1 MAVCGRSAACQDLN
15 VYTEGDHVALKLTTR
30 DVQGVTV
37 IEATGRIILG
47 QETNDLRESVKGLL
61 ANGIT
66 KIVINLANVDFIDS
80 SGLGALVGL
89 YSTANSRGARI
100 KLASITKRF
109 HELLMIT
116 KLLTVFDVYES
127 EEKAITAFGKAAVA

>member
-1 MAVCGRSAACQDLN
+1 M
-15 VYTEGDHVALKLTTR
+15 ALKLSTR

-89 YSTANSRGARI
+89 YSTANSRGAKI

-116 KLLTVFDVYES
+116 KLLTVFDVYD
-127 EEKAITAFGKAAVA
+127 

>member
-1 MAVCGRSAACQDLN
+1 
-15 VYTEGDHVALKLTTR
+15 VALKLTTR
-30 DVQGVTV
+30 TVEGVTV
-37 IEATGRIILG
+37 VEATGRIILG

-61 ANGIT
+61 ANGVK

-89 YSTANSRGARI
+89 YSTANSSGAKV
-100 KLASITKRF
+100 KLAAITKRF

-116 KLLTVFDVYES
+116 KLLTVFDVYDDE
-127 EEKAITAFGKAAVA
+127 AAAVASFK

>member
-1 MAVCGRSAACQDLN
+1 M
-15 VYTEGDHVALKLTTR
+15 ALKLTTR
-30 DVQGVTV
+30 TVDGVTV
-37 IEATGRIILG
+37 VEATGRIVLG

-61 ANGIT
+61 ANGVT

-89 YSTANSRGARI
+89 YSTANSRGAKI
-100 KLASITKRF
+100 KLAAITKRF

-127 EEKAITAFGKAAVA
+127 EAAAITSFGS

>member
-1 MAVCGRSAACQDLN
+1 M
-15 VYTEGDHVALKLTTR
+15 ALKLSTR

-89 YSTANSRGARI
+89 YSTANSRGAKI

-109 HELLMIT
+109 HELLTIT
-116 KLLTVFDVYES
+116 KLLTVFDVYDS
-127 EEKAITAFGKAAVA
+127 EAAAVASFK